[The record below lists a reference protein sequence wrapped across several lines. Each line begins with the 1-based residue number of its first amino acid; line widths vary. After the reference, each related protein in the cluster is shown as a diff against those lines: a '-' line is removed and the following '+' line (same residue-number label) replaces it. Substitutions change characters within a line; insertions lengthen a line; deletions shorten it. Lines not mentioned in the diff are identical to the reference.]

1 MPNTQHSTKSRK
13 NTTMERDETN
23 YDLKMQDRTYAL
35 NEIERLR
42 NVIADLRTFTEQQR
56 GMVRDNMLTGVSYLE
71 EALWLLME
79 DV

>member
-1 MPNTQHSTKSRK
+1 
-13 NTTMERDETN
+13 MERDETN